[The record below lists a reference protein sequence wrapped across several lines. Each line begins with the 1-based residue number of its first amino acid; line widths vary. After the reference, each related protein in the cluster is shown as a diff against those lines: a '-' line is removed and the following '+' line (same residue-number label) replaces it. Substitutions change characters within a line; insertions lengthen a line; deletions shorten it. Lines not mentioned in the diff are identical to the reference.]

1 MTTATAPADTSHL
14 LKASVINGAI
24 NAVINGAIQFF
35 MLRGHGPVALTAD
48 AISTTEH
55 TVLGSAVPLAV
66 SLAMILTAV
75 THLTMKGPKPAF
87 FPGVFWLTL
96 KHGFFAFGVVVTAA
110 VMWQRVVGTVELS
123 VGGAVVVLGIIAGL
137 VAGAVHY
144 MTTLASMER
153 RP

>member
-1 MTTATAPADTSHL
+1 VTTATAPTDTSHL

-66 SLAMILTAV
+66 MLAMILTAV
-75 THLTMKGPKPAF
+75 THLTIKGPKPPF

-110 VMWQRVVGTVELS
+110 VLWQRAVGTVDVS
-123 VGGAVVVLGIIAGL
+123 VGSAVVILGIIAGL
-137 VAGAVHY
+137 VSAAVHY

>member
-1 MTTATAPADTSHL
+1 
-14 LKASVINGAI
+14 
-24 NAVINGAIQFF
+24 

-75 THLTMKGPKPAF
+75 THLTMKGPKPPF
-87 FPGVFWLTL
+87 FPGVFWLTV

>member
-1 MTTATAPADTSHL
+1 MTTATAPADASHL
-14 LKASVINGAI
+14 LKASVINGVI
-24 NAVINGAIQFF
+24 NAVINGAIQIF

-75 THLTMKGPKPAF
+75 THLTMKGPKPPF
-87 FPGVFWLTL
+87 FPRVFWLTV

-110 VMWQRVVGTVELS
+110 VMWQRIVGTVEVS
-123 VGGAVVVLGIIAGL
+123 VGGAVVILGI
-137 VAGAVHY
+137 VAGIVAGVVHY
-144 MTTLASMER
+144 MTTLASMEIR
-153 RP
+153 A

>member
-1 MTTATAPADTSHL
+1 MTSASAPADASHL
-14 LKASVINGAI
+14 LTASVINGVI

-66 SLAMILTAV
+66 MLAMILTAI
-75 THLTMKGPKPAF
+75 TWATTKGAKPPF
-87 FPGVFWLTL
+87 FPVFFWLTL
-96 KHGFFAFGVVVTAA
+96 KHGFFAFGVVVSAA
-110 VMWQRVVGTVELS
+110 VLWQRVVGTVDVS
-123 VGGAVVVLGIIAGL
+123 VGGAVVILGIIAGL
-137 VAGAVHY
+137 VAALVHY
-144 MTTLASMER
+144 MTTLAGMER

>member
-1 MTTATAPADTSHL
+1 MTTATAPADASHL

-66 SLAMILTAV
+66 MLAMILTAV
-75 THLTMKGPKPAF
+75 THLTIKGPKPPF

-96 KHGFFAFGVVVTAA
+96 KHGIFAFGVVVLAA
-110 VMWQRVVGTVELS
+110 VLWQRAVGTVDVS
-123 VGGAVVVLGIIAGL
+123 VGSAVVILGIIAGL
-137 VAGAVHY
+137 VAAVVHY
-144 MTTLASMER
+144 MTTLAAMEGR
-153 RP
+153 R